1 MNTSESHQLFEKLPP
16 TKLFFRCAV
25 PSMVSMAVTSLYV
38 VADGIFV
45 GRLIGAGALAAV
57 NLVMPF
63 IMMSFALSDMVA
75 VGSSVQISIR
85 LGEGRR
91 KEASRIFSVS
101 CAVIMALSVIVGAA
115 AFFGAGPLVR
125 LLGADEA
132 VAGLAVEYMRVYA
145 MFSPLIMI
153 FFAVDNYLR
162 ICGKVHYSMW
172 MNVGISLGNILLDWL
187 FLARFGWGIGGA
199 ALASCLCLA
208 CGTLLCFLPFFG
220 RKLALRF
227 TAPRVPLRVVGNILA
242 NGSSEFFSNI
252 TGSVLMVMFNAVLLR
267 ISGSLAVAAFS
278 IVMYVDSI
286 VKSMLYGMT
295 DSMQPAVSYN
305 FGAGNRKRVFA
316 LECHVIGAC
325 FLVSVAVMIWMLTG
339 GQSVSGMF
347 VAAGEPELL
356 EMSARAMRLFSVSYL
371 VGWFGLVC
379 GSFFT
384 ALNRPVFSL
393 AVSFSQTLLFP
404 AACLAALPAFW
415 GLDGVWLTPL
425 LSGALAALLAAFL
438 LAVVVKNLRRPHP
451 KQIPS
456 GGCPTRE

>member
-1 MNTSESHQLFEKLPP
+1 MNTAESHQIFGKLPP
-16 TKLFFRCAV
+16 TRLFFRCAV
-25 PSMVSMAVTSLYV
+25 PSMVSMAVTSLYT

-45 GRLIGAGALAAV
+45 GRLIGADALAAV

-75 VGSSVQISIR
+75 VGSSVQISLR
-85 LGEGRR
+85 LGEGRG
-91 KEASRIFSVS
+91 EAASRIFSIA
-101 CAVIMALSVIVGAA
+101 CAVIMGLSVLVGAA
-115 AFFGAGPLVR
+115 ALFGAEPLVR
-125 LLGADEA
+125 LLGADAA
-132 VAGLAVEYMRVYA
+132 VAALAVEYMRVYA
-145 MFSPLIMI
+145 IFSPLIMI

-208 CGTLLCFLPFFG
+208 LGTVLCFLPFLG

-227 TAPRVPLRVVGNILA
+227 TAPRVPLQVVGNIMA

-252 TGSVLMVMFNAVLLR
+252 TGSVLMVLFNAVLLR
-267 ISGSLAVAAFS
+267 ISGSMAVAAFS
-278 IVMYVDSI
+278 IVMYVDTI

-295 DSMQPAVSYN
+295 DSLQPAVSYN

-316 LECHVIGAC
+316 LEARVIGAC
-325 FLVSVAVMIWMLTG
+325 FLVSVAVMVWMLTG
-339 GQSVSGMF
+339 GQSVSRLF

-356 EMSARAMRLFSVSYL
+356 EMSSRAMRLFSVSYL
-371 VGWFGLVC
+371 VGWFGLAC

-393 AVSFSQTLLFP
+393 TLSFSQTLIFP
-404 AACLAALPAFW
+404 TACLLALPAFL

-425 LSGALAALLAAFL
+425 VSGTLAAVLAAFL
-438 LAVVVKNLRRPHP
+438 LAATVKALGRR
-451 KQIPS
+451 
-456 GGCPTRE
+456 

>member
-1 MNTSESHQLFEKLPP
+1 MNTAESHQIFGKLPP
-16 TKLFFRCAV
+16 TRLFFRCAV
-25 PSMVSMAVTSLYV
+25 PSMVSMAVTSLYT

-45 GRLIGAGALAAV
+45 GRLIGADALAAV

-75 VGSSVQISIR
+75 VGSSVQISLR
-85 LGEGRR
+85 LGEGRG
-91 KEASRIFSVS
+91 EAASRIFSIA
-101 CAVIMALSVIVGAA
+101 CAVIMGLSVLVGAA
-115 AFFGAGPLVR
+115 ALFGAEPLVR
-125 LLGADEA
+125 LLGADAA
-132 VAGLAVEYMRVYA
+132 VAALAVEYMRVYA
-145 MFSPLIMI
+145 IFSPLIMI

-208 CGTLLCFLPFFG
+208 LGTVLCFLPFLG

-227 TAPRVPLRVVGNILA
+227 TAPRVPLQVVGNIMA

-252 TGSVLMVMFNAVLLR
+252 TGSVLMVLFNAVLLR
-267 ISGSLAVAAFS
+267 ISGSMAVAAFS
-278 IVMYVDSI
+278 IVMYVDTI

-295 DSMQPAVSYN
+295 DSLQPAVSYN

-316 LECHVIGAC
+316 LEARVIGAC
-325 FLVSVAVMIWMLTG
+325 FLVSVAVMVWMLTG
-339 GQSVSGMF
+339 GQSVSGLF

-356 EMSARAMRLFSVSYL
+356 EMSSRAMRLFSVSYL
-371 VGWFGLVC
+371 VGWFGLAC

-393 AVSFSQTLLFP
+393 TLSFSQTLIFP
-404 AACLAALPAFW
+404 AACLLALPAFL

-425 LSGALAALLAAFL
+425 VSGTLAAVLAAFL
-438 LAVVVKNLRRPHP
+438 LAATVKALGRR
-451 KQIPS
+451 
-456 GGCPTRE
+456 